1 MARYF
6 LLLGACLLA
15 AADALVVGGG
25 SLATARQ
32 AASSR
37 PLARTIR
44 MESQEDREFK
54 EWARNKKIAAGVDPD
69 EDFAAGREAESKI
82 YVVGGAPCRLPAHLH
97 QTLSVMSAV
106 WRFADLRA
114 LVCALRRAH
123 HSARAADRRNLG
135 VQRGLP
141 DSPVSSAAQE
151 R

>member
-82 YVVGGAPCRLPAHLH
+82 YVVGGLI
-97 QTLSVMSAV
+97 TV
-106 WRFADLRA
+106 
-114 LVCALRRAH
+114 LVPLIAGIWAYNEGYLTP
-123 HSARAADRRNLG
+123 
-135 VQRGLP
+135 Q
-141 DSPVSSAAQE
+141 
-151 R
+151 